1 MKHIYAQLV
10 ALILAL
16 AMTQAASATVPVRIL
31 KIHTVALA
39 YHACVDVSSSFG
51 IAFFRDATIKGAA
64 HWPKGYWPKGFGD
77 CPAIMHAWNVATSEH
92 EMQVWER
99 RHAQDGRRVHEAMR
113 ILNAI
118 KYAHRAVSEIHCVEH
133 GTECRRSHGIALRP
147 LSRADLPKS
156 LRWSAFNAAAAKA
169 AADAARETTRQMKEP
184 KP

>member
-1 MKHIYAQLV
+1 MKRIYSQLV
-10 ALILAL
+10 AIILTLAL
-16 AMTQAASATVPVRIL
+16 TPAASAKVPVRIL

-39 YHACVDVSSSFG
+39 YHACSDVFSSFG
-51 IAFFRDATIKGAA
+51 IAFFKGAIKRDA
-64 HWPKGYWPKGFGD
+64 HWPKGFGD
-77 CPAIMHAWNVATSEH
+77 CPAIMHAWNVATTEH

-99 RHAQDGRRVHEAMR
+99 RHAQDRRRVHEAMR

-118 KYAHRAVSEIHCVEH
+118 KYADRAVSEIHCVEH

-147 LSRADLPKS
+147 LSRADLPNS

>member
-1 MKHIYAQLV
+1 MKRIYSQLV
-10 ALILAL
+10 AIILTLAL
-16 AMTQAASATVPVRIL
+16 TPIASATVPVSIL
-31 KIHTVALA
+31 KSHTVALA

-64 HWPKGYWPKGFGD
+64 HWPKGFGD

-99 RHAQDGRRVHEAMR
+99 RHAQDGRRVHEAMQ

-118 KYAHRAVSEIHCVEH
+118 KYADRAARETNCLEY
-133 GTECRRSHGIALRP
+133 GTECHHRHGIALRP

-156 LRWSAFNAAAAKA
+156 LRWSAFNAAAAKSA
-169 AADAARETTRQMKEP
+169 AKAARETTRQMKEP